1 MAQTQPKT
9 KSKSHLWPIYVI
21 LLFIILALA
30 SLFAAKDGLVK
41 FFNVD
46 DNKDKTVVIGQRG
59 ADGKAGVNGVD
70 GSSGSSGQNGDKGS
84 NGSSGANGAQ
94 GIPGSNDCISGICV
108 SRQASTPGTQEAGNI
123 NIDGALIATQAG
135 IGTNS
140 PSNTLSVAGT
150 ANFGGHSAT
159 GAGAT
164 VNGIT
169 SASDAVSGATAHNT
183 IAAVYETVTTLDSAT
198 TMYEGLGGVLKLN
211 PSAAPLFNQLIGNNG
226 GVEVVAGNAEDFGG
240 GALQGMNGSFIHAG
254 TGTVGTAVSLQGPFL
269 NLSTGTI
276 TNGYGVRSI
285 GINFNSGTITNYTGI
300 DSAIAINLGTITNHK
315 GIQIQTPNNFGTI
328 TNNYGLY
335 IQDQSSVGS
344 SNSYNFYSDGATA
357 KNYMGGTLN
366 VQGHSAFGAGSS
378 VNGYTDVY
386 ANLIGLTSSAISS
399 NYETAALS
407 SNTTGYNAVIGGL
420 KLNPG
425 GAPQYGLVTA
435 GYFST
440 EITSGNAQNFAGN
453 PLSGNTSAVL
463 HSGTGTI
470 ATANGTSN
478 ALLIV
483 GTGTITNGN
492 VLNTA
497 GINLGGTFTY
507 LNGLNIGVPTNT
519 GTITN
524 LTGINVST
532 PNNFGTVT
540 NNIGIRINDQSSVG
554 SSSSFNFYSDGANSK
569 NYFAGLSQIR
579 QGQASVAGLTFYDS
593 NFAIGMSGTD
603 LALTTISG
611 ASNGIS
617 FTNNGVGG
625 TPMMRIRGDGNV
637 GIGTSAPTVPLEVNG
652 AIRAVSLEIYESGG
666 PYQLGKL
673 YYDGTNA
680 DNNARG
686 LVLSSAGFTAGTPN
700 IQMKLANATN
710 FYIRD
715 NNDIARVNVEAA
727 GNVGIGTGNT
737 APAMRLDVEDNTQD
751 ANVVRIKDT
760 DGTCDL
766 NPEAATLT
774 ITCSSDSRLKTNI
787 RSAASV
793 LSQINGLQIHD
804 YTITASGDEATGLI
818 AQEVL
823 QTNPSM
829 VHMGDD
835 GYYKVDSYNPWKVL
849 KGIQELS
856 SGMTDINTNFA
867 SALTKTNGD
876 MIAANE
882 LLTAQGLKIDQLSAT
897 LEEFATR
904 LSAHDARLNSQDAKI
919 QQLEDE
925 ISQLRQQNSVVG
937 TGSNNS
943 TSNTP

>member
-344 SNSYNFYSDGATA
+344 SLSYNIYSDGATA
-357 KNYMGGTLN
+357 KNYFAGLVGIGADTTPDASLEIVNDGSGDSFLVADTNDADTTPFVINSGGN
-366 VQGHSAFGAGSS
+366 VGIGISTPGAALGIGSTGSS
-378 VNGYTDVY
+378 GLVVLRSASTVNGVPTEADP
-386 ANLIGLTSSAISS
+386 
-399 NYETAALS
+399 
-407 SNTTGYNAVIGGL
+407 VIVI
-420 KLNPG
+420 NR
-425 GAPQYGLVTA
+425 LVTDGGPA
-435 GYFST
+435 SNSTGAIYF
-440 EITSGNAQNFAGN
+440 GNYSSRIWR
-453 PLSGNTSAVL
+453 SGNTLTLGSYDGVTIAAQENTAQVPLKVKGMVAQSGSLQEWQNSSGTPLSVVDSNGYIGVGTSAPQAEIEISQSATWL
-463 HSGTGTI
+463 SSINIKHSGSNKAISIGTTGG
-470 ATANGTSN
+470 ATSN
-478 ALLIV
+478 WNLENASGLLYFY
-483 GTGTITNGN
+483 N
-492 VLNTA
+492 
-497 GINLGGTFTY
+497 
-507 LNGLNIGVPTNT
+507 
-519 GTITN
+519 TN
-524 LTGINVST
+524 LSETT
-532 PNNFGTVT
+532 
-540 NNIGIRINDQSSVG
+540 
-554 SSSSFNFYSDGANSK
+554 
-569 NYFAGLSQIR
+569 L
-579 QGQASVAGLTFYDS
+579 
-593 NFAIGMSGTD
+593 D
-603 LALTTISG
+603 LAD
-611 ASNGIS
+611 N
-617 FTNNGVGG
+617 
-625 TPMMRIRGDGNV
+625 GNV
-637 GIGTSAPTVPLEVNG
+637 GIGTNFAAPSSKLTVKDSASAG
-652 AIRAVSLEIYESGG
+652 S
-666 PYQLGKL
+666 
-673 YYDGTNA
+673 
-680 DNNARG
+680 
-686 LVLSSAGFTAGTPN
+686 VLSLQNTAGTCTHTP
-700 IQMKLANATN
+700 T
-710 FYIRD
+710 
-715 NNDIARVNVEAA
+715 A
-727 GNVGIGTGNT
+727 GAETVS
-737 APAMRLDVEDNTQD
+737 
-751 ANVVRIKDT
+751 
-760 DGTCDL
+760 
-766 NPEAATLT
+766 
-774 ITCSSDSRLKTNI
+774 CSSDERLKTDI
-787 RSAASV
+787 VDAASV
-793 LSQINGLQIHD
+793 LSEINGLKIHD
-804 YTITASGDEATGLI
+804 YTVIANGLETTGLI

-876 MIAANE
+876 MTAANE

-937 TGSNNS
+937 AGINNPTS
-943 TSNTP
+943 TTP